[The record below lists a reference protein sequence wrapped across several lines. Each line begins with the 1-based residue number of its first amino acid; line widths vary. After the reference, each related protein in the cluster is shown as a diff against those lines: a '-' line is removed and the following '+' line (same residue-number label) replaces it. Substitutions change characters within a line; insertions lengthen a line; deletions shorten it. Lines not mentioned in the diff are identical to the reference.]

1 MAARKLRY
9 KWFKDLSSQ
18 EKFDYIVTAHHY
30 DDIIET
36 VFINLS
42 RATSISGLTGIKKI
56 DGKIIR
62 PLFLQKND
70 IINYSKNIN

>member
-36 VFINLS
+36 VLLIYLEQLVLVVLL
-42 RATSISGLTGIKKI
+42 G
-56 DGKIIR
+56 
-62 PLFLQKND
+62 
-70 IINYSKNIN
+70 